1 MWRPGTHRSKAVGGS
16 LRDPSL
22 DAGKRNEERVQKH
35 IILRAIQFIRT
46 DLWRIR
52 LRDISRFRAFLIK
65 ILRIVI
71 GSLRGFIQDRCT
83 LKASA
88 LTLYSL
94 LSVVPLVAMLFGVAK
109 GFGFELAIEKHLLER
124 LQAQQEVAGW
134 IINFANTLLEDTKGG
149 VIAGVGILVF
159 LWAIIKVLWNL
170 EKFLNEIWRVKK
182 ARSLGRKMVDYLF
195 VMLVC
200 PLLFIISSAS
210 TIVVASR
217 IKDLIGGISLLS
229 SVGPLIIFTLNL
241 LPYCLVWALFTV
253 VYIFMPNTRVHFRSA
268 LLGGVIA
275 GTLYQVIHWIYISFQ
290 IGVARNNAV
299 YGSFAALP
307 LFLIWLQVS
316 WLVLLFGSEISFSH
330 QNLETYEFEPDSL
343 KVSHSFKR
351 LLGLRIVHL
360 LVMHFS
366 KGQKPWNEIQIS
378 QQLEIPVRLVRH
390 ILRELVECGI
400 VSQIREDEP
409 SLPAY
414 QPARSTDTLTIQF
427 VMNRLDTQ
435 GADNIPV
442 ENSEAMERIKECVA
456 SFGELMRNS
465 PTNMRLKDI

>member
-1 MWRPGTHRSKAVGGS
+1 M
-16 LRDPSL
+16 
-22 DAGKRNEERVQKH
+22 QKH
-35 IILRAIQFIRT
+35 IILRAIQYVKT
-46 DLWRIR
+46 DLWRVRIR
-52 LRDISRFRAFLIK
+52 DLSPSKAFLIRV
-65 ILRIVI
+65 LRIVI
-71 GSLRGFIQDRCT
+71 GSLRGFTQDRCP

-109 GFGFELAIEKHLLER
+109 GFGFEQVIQEQLLEK

-134 IINFANTLLEDTKGG
+134 IINFANTLLEGAKGG

-170 EKFLNEIWRVKK
+170 EKFLNEIWGVRK

-200 PLLFIISSAS
+200 PLLFLISSAS

-229 SVGPLIIFTLNL
+229 SMGPLIIFILNL

-253 VYIFMPNTRVHFRSA
+253 IYIFMPNTRIQFRSA

-290 IGVARNNAV
+290 LGVTRNNAV

-316 WLVLLFGSEISFSH
+316 WLVLLFGSEISFAH

-360 LVMHFS
+360 LVIHFS
-366 KGQKPWNEIQIS
+366 NGQKPWNEIQIS
-378 QQLEIPVRLVRH
+378 RELEIPVRLVRQ
-390 ILRELVECGI
+390 ILYELVECGI
-400 VSQIREDEP
+400 LSRIREDEP
-409 SLPAY
+409 KLPTY

-427 VMNRLDTQ
+427 VMQRLDTQ

-442 ENSEAMERIKECVA
+442 ENSEALEKLKACVT
-456 SFGELMRNS
+456 SFGELIRKS